1 MPLNYKSYEEIL
13 QNALDILTGFT
24 NITQLTPGAKARSLL
39 EAVSQEIGVLAQ
51 SFDLELAE
59 AFIRTA
65 TGDSQD
71 FIGELLGTP
80 RLEAQKAE
88 VTAASTNIKFNV
100 ISGTF
105 GDINDTQDIIV
116 PSGTTISA
124 DTRIGVNDESIQ
136 LVTTEDVT
144 LPAASTEVYVS
155 AISVGTG
162 SRYTIGANKI
172 NSHTFTNYTDLAN
185 GTLRITNVDGIS
197 GGTDRET
204 DNNYRYRLSQS
215 VLASEAANETAIRL
229 ATLSVAGVANVVMV
243 PYDRG
248 TGSFSVYIK
257 SIYPVVSSTLIDQVQ
272 SAIVGTQA
280 YGNKGIARSPK
291 NIGIEMTITIN
302 YREAL
307 TQEDKD
313 NIVLA
318 VDEALVFYINNLEIG
333 EDFIFQEVVQRVLEV
348 DSRIKNIGQPQKPF
362 DEIYFYRDSRLSDN
376 RIRNTLI
383 SDYTANSDERV
394 LVEYTISSPIN
405 IRNA

>member
-1 MPLNYKSYEEIL
+1 MPLNYKSYEEVL
-13 QNALDILTGFT
+13 QNSLDILTGYT

-39 EAVSQEIGVLAQ
+39 EAVAQEVGVLAQ

-71 FIGELLGTP
+71 FIGELLGTQ

-88 VTAASTNIKFNV
+88 VSAASTNIKFYV

-105 GDINDTQDIIV
+105 GDINGAQDIII
-116 PSGTTISA
+116 PSGTIISA
-124 DTRIGVNDESIQ
+124 DTKIGVNAESIQ
-136 LVTTEDVT
+136 FVTTADVT
-144 LPAASTEVYVS
+144 LAAAAIEAYVS
-155 AISVGTG
+155 AISLGTG
-162 SRYTIGANKI
+162 ARYTIGANKI
-172 NSHTFTNYTDLAN
+172 NSHNFTNYADLAN
-185 GTLRITNVDGIS
+185 GTLRITNIDGIS

-257 SIYPVVSSTLIDQVQ
+257 SIYPVVSSALIDQVQ
-272 SAIVGTQA
+272 SAVARVQS

-291 NIGIEMTITIN
+291 NIGIELTITVN

-307 TQEDKD
+307 VQEEKD
-313 NIVLA
+313 DIVLKIH
-318 VDEALVFYINNLEIG
+318 EALMFYINNLEIG
-333 EDFIFQEVVQRVLEV
+333 EDFVFQEVVQRVLDV
-348 DSRIKNIGQPQKPF
+348 DSRIKSIGQPQKPF
-362 DEIYFYRDSRLSDN
+362 DEVYFYRDTRLSDN

-383 SDYTANSDERV
+383 RSYTASSDERV
-394 LVEYTISSPIN
+394 LVEYTVASPIN